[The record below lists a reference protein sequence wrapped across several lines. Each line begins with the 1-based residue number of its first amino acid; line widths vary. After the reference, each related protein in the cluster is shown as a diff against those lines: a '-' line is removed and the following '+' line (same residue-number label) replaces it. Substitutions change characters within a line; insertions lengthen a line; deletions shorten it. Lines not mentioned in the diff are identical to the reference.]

1 MKLMTKN
8 KSFTVMIGG
17 LGGQGALLFGKLL
30 AEASLKKYNNVLFF
44 PNYGGLVRG
53 GLAECTVV
61 LSDGKVSSPV
71 VEKPEAA
78 IAMSIP
84 SLKDYESRLKPG
96 GVLIVDLEMTPS
108 KISRQDIKVIDMPA
122 NRAARDMGDG
132 TVANLIFLGAYIKL
146 TGVGSIELVEK
157 VLEKKLA
164 GGRRAAMLE
173 LDKKALRRGEEMAQK
188 LSLS

>member
-1 MKLMTKN
+1 
-8 KSFTVMIGG
+8 MIGG

-84 SLKDYESRLKPG
+84 SLKDYESRLQPG

-188 LSLS
+188 LHI